1 MKLNLES
8 LSNFPETMID
18 LGPQHTMPNIDTF
31 VQEEEIKES
40 DPTEINQEKND
51 IEMLTEA
58 SSEVYY
64 VIESEPRKVSPKKA
78 SKKHERKTKT
88 PKKPTTLDLSFIE
101 RFATVWRCKICQKI
115 SSNKFLAMDHRAESH
130 SVAMQLK

>member
-1 MKLNLES
+1 MVKLNLES

-18 LGPQHTMPNIDTF
+18 LGPQHALQNIETF

-40 DPTEINQEKND
+40 DPTEIFQKKE
-51 IEMLTEA
+51 IEMLQES

-64 VIESEPRKVSPKKA
+64 LIESEPVKISPKKT

-88 PKKPTTLDLSFIE
+88 PRKPPTLDLSFIE

-115 SSNKFLAMDHRAESH
+115 SSNKFLAMDHRAEAH